1 MKYFYT
7 FVTVKSIGTALGCGS
22 EPVRIH
28 LLSSL
33 ISKGRSAKWMNQDSK
48 VSQVG
53 TFSSAEMEVK
63 GSSLE
68 TGNPGF

>member
-7 FVTVKSIGTALGCGS
+7 FITVKSIGIALGRGS

-28 LLSSL
+28 LLSYL
-33 ISKGRSAKWMNQDSK
+33 ISKGRSAKWMNQESK

-53 TFSSAEMEVK
+53 MFSSAETEAK

-68 TGNPGF
+68 TGKPGF

>member
-7 FVTVKSIGTALGCGS
+7 FITIKSIGTALGCGS
-22 EPVRIH
+22 EPLRIH
-28 LLSSL
+28 PLSYL
-33 ISKGRSAKWMNQDSK
+33 ISKRRSAKWMNQESR

-53 TFSSAEMEVK
+53 MFSSAEMEVK